1 MKVMQET
8 KVEKMA
14 RIMWLMESKEEKVE
28 RVVKVSGADELLQE
42 GHLKC

>member
-14 RIMWLMESKEEKVE
+14 RIMWLMEGKEEIPE
-28 RVVKVSGADELLQE
+28 VSNG
-42 GHLKC
+42 